1 MGRSRSRS
9 VAVTGAALAAVTL
22 AACGGVGSG
31 GGSSDDASSSSGA
44 KVTLTTMGFGLPD
57 EIASVR
63 VKAYENSPQG
73 GPVKVT
79 EGGFDEQ
86 QFLAA
91 VASGNPP
98 DAVHLDRGKV
108 GTYAARGAI
117 IPMDDCVSKAKIDMS
132 QYRKPGVQQVTLGGT
147 LYAIPEFY
155 GLRLLI
161 SDDAVVKKAGLTA
174 QQVATGDWDAIRAAN
189 DAMTQGSG
197 RNLKVIG
204 YDPRIPETLPLW
216 TAANGGQIISADGKT
231 AMLDDPKV
239 VEALTFTTDLVKR
252 AGKYSEF
259 KATREAVDFFGKDNQ
274 YAKDTVGAMPID
286 DFYLNVLADVSPK
299 AKFTVSP
306 ILDRQNKPINL
317 SGGSAWAIPKGSK
330 HPDQACQFAKVMT
343 AADTWVA
350 AAKARAQALR
360 AKGGYYLGTNTGNA
374 VADERIR
381 TEVFKPTGVASLDNG
396 AKVLQ
401 QAQEAAIAL
410 PATYAGAEFE
420 KAYTDATT
428 RVLEGSQTPAQAL
441 KQAQA
446 EAQKAIDAAVQKS
459 GR

>member
-9 VAVTGAALAAVTL
+9 VAVTGAAVAAVTL
-22 AACGGVGSG
+22 AACGGVGGGG
-31 GGSSDDASSSSGA
+31 GGSEQAAPSSSGG
-44 KVTLTTMGFGLPD
+44 KVTITTMGFGLPD
-57 EIASVR
+57 EIASSR
-63 VKAYENSPQG
+63 VKTYEASAKG
-73 GPVKVT
+73 GPVKIT

-117 IPMDDCVSKAKIDMS
+117 IPMDDCIAKAQIDMS
-132 QYRKPGVQQVTLGGT
+132 QYRKPGVQQVTLDGKV
-147 LYAIPEFY
+147 YAIPEFY
-155 GLRLLI
+155 GMRLLI
-161 SDDAVVKKAGLTA
+161 SDDAVVKKAGLTT
-174 QQVATGDWDAIRAAN
+174 QQVASGNWDTIKMVN
-189 DAMTQGSG
+189 DKMTQGSG

-216 TAANGGQIISADGKT
+216 TAANGGQVLSADGKT
-231 AMLDDPKV
+231 ATLDDPKV
-239 VEALTFTTDLVKR
+239 VEALQFTTDLVKR
-252 AGKYSEF
+252 AGKYAEF

-274 YAKDTVGAMPID
+274 YAKDTIGAMPID

-299 AKFTVSP
+299 AGFTVSP
-306 ILDRQNKPINL
+306 ILDRQGKQINY

-330 HPDQACQFAKVMT
+330 HADQACEFAKVMT
-343 AADTWVA
+343 AADTWVT
-350 AAKARAQALR
+350 AAKARAAALR

-374 VADERIR
+374 VADQRIR
-381 TEVFKPTGVASLDNG
+381 TEVFKSTGVAALDNG

-401 QAQEAAIAL
+401 QAQDSAITL

-420 KAYTDATT
+420 KAYTDAAT

-441 KQAQA
+441 KQAQG
-446 EAQKAIDAAVQKS
+446 EAQKALDAAVKS
-459 GR
+459 SS

>member
-1 MGRSRSRS
+1 MGRSRFRS
-9 VAVTGAALAAVTL
+9 VTVTGAAFTAATL
-22 AACGGVGSG
+22 AACGGVGGGG
-31 GGSSDDASSSSGA
+31 GGSDAASSTSGA

-63 VKAYENSPQG
+63 VKTYENSPQG

-98 DAVHLDRGKV
+98 DAVHLDRAKV

-117 IPMDDCVSKAKIDMS
+117 IPMDDCVTKSKIDMS
-132 QYRKPGVQQVTLGGT
+132 QYRKPGVQQVTLDGK

-161 SDDAVVKKAGLTA
+161 SDDAVVKQAGLTT
-174 QQVATGDWDAIRAAN
+174 QQVASGDWDTITMAN
-189 DAMTQGSG
+189 DKMTQGSG

-216 TAANGGQIISADGKT
+216 TAANGGQMLSADGKT

-239 VEALTFTTDLVKR
+239 VEALTFGTDLVKR

-259 KATREAVDFFGKDNQ
+259 KAAREAVDFFGKDNQ

-306 ILDRQNKPINL
+306 VLDRQNKPINV

-330 HPDQACQFAKVMT
+330 HPDQACEFAKVMT

-350 AAKARAQALR
+350 AAKARAAALR
-360 AKGGYYLGTNTGNA
+360 KEGGYYLGTNTGNA
-374 VADERIR
+374 VADQRIR
-381 TEVFKPTGVASLDNG
+381 TEVFKPTGVPALDNG

-401 QAQEAAIAL
+401 QAQESAIAL

-428 RVLEGSQTPAQAL
+428 RVLEGSQTPAEAL

-446 EAQKAIDAAVQKS
+446 EAQKALDAAVQKS

>member
-9 VAVTGAALAAVTL
+9 VAVTGAAVVAVTL
-22 AACGGVGSG
+22 SACGGVGGG
-31 GGSSDDASSSSGA
+31 GGSDAASSTPGA
-44 KVTLTTMGFGLPD
+44 KVTLTTLGFGLPD

-63 VKAYENSPQG
+63 VKAYENSADG
-73 GPVKVT
+73 GPVKIT

-98 DAVHLDRGKV
+98 DAVHLDRAKV
-108 GTYAARGAI
+108 GTYAASGAI
-117 IPMDDCVSKAKIDMS
+117 VPMDDCISKAKIDMS
-132 QYRKPGVQQVTLGGT
+132 QYRKPGVQQVTLGGKV
-147 LYAIPEFY
+147 YAIPEFY

-161 SDDAVVKKAGLTA
+161 SDDAVVKRAGLTT
-174 QQVATGDWDAIRAAN
+174 QQVASGNWDTIRMVN
-189 DAMTQGSG
+189 DKMTQGSG
-197 RNLKVIG
+197 RNLSVIG

-216 TAANGGQIISADGKT
+216 TAADGGQMLSADGKT
-231 AMLDDPKV
+231 AMLNTPEV
-239 VEALTFTTDLVKR
+239 VEALTFGTDLVKR

-274 YAKDTVGAMPID
+274 YAKNTVGAMPID
-286 DFYLNVLADVSPK
+286 DFYLNILADVSPK
-299 AKFTVSP
+299 AGFTVSP
-306 ILDRQNKPINL
+306 VLDRQNKPINV

-350 AAKARAQALR
+350 AAKARAAALR
-360 AKGGYYLGTNTGNA
+360 KEGGYYLGTNTGNA
-374 VADERIR
+374 VADQRIR
-381 TEVFKPTGVASLDNG
+381 TEVFKPTGVPALDNG

-401 QAQEAAIAL
+401 QAQDSAIAL

-420 KAYTDATT
+420 KAYTDAAT
-428 RVLEGSQTPAQAL
+428 RVLEGSQTPQQAL
-441 KQAQA
+441 DQAQT
-446 EAQKAIDAAVQKS
+446 EAQKALDAAVKKS
-459 GR
+459 R